1 MSDHDE
7 DLKRF
12 IDGVPP
18 AVWWKRMPIIRHIRA
33 ARLSVQLARH
43 YTMWESMGAIP
54 WGAHK
59 DYAVRDAIW
68 RGEK

>member
-12 IDGVPP
+12 IDSVPA
-18 AVWWKRMPIIRHIRA
+18 AVWWKRLPIIRHIRA
-33 ARLSVQLARH
+33 AYHTVQINRH
-43 YTMWESMGAIP
+43 YDQWASVGAIP